1 MTNQRDPRRRRPEDY
16 VRGRDGSMRALAIGA
31 GVVMLLLLAY
41 LMFAPSD
48 SPNPTTAE
56 RGGSPTT
63 GNVPNPQQPTP
74 QPTKPQ

>member
-1 MTNQRDPRRRRPEDY
+1 MRRRPGDY

-31 GVVMLLLLAY
+31 GVVIVLLLAY
-41 LMFAPSD
+41 LMFAPGD
-48 SPNPTTAE
+48 GPNPTTAE

-63 GNVPNPQQPTP
+63 GNMPNPQPTKPQPTTP